1 MLVKSFGEDERRK
14 MTKSDFFGSPFLS
27 SHVLNGT
34 FVSIFMNCYTDC
46 NHAGINILDQ
56 LYLSEESRFPSGYSE
71 LQLEGT
77 VINFR

>member
-34 FVSIFMNCYTDC
+34 FASIFMNCYTDC

-56 LYLSEESRFPSGYSE
+56 LYLSEESPVSIR
-71 LQLEGT
+71 
-77 VINFR
+77 IFRVATRRYRHQF